1 MIETSNNIKQL
12 QDNFENRILEGFM
25 TLSCESIT
33 EDRSTKGLKDK
44 RSTCQK
50 YKAQNGEG
58 QKVENLFSK
67 EGEFLWTIVILSSC
81 VSIFCL

>member
-1 MIETSNNIKQL
+1 
-12 QDNFENRILEGFM
+12 M
-25 TLSCESIT
+25 TLSCESLT

-44 RSTCQK
+44 RLTCQN

-58 QKVENLFSK
+58 QKVENLFSM